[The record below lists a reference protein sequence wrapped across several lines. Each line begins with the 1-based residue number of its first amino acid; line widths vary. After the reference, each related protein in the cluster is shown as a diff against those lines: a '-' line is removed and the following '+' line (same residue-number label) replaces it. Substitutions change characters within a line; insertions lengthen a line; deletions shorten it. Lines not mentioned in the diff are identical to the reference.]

1 MYSPSKSPI
10 LLTQKSDES
19 AFSAEPSL
27 MIVRMKGDKVVSEK
41 MEYRSLLIA
50 RFHSSTPEESDAYE
64 KMAGL
69 LARALAFHTPSRVV
83 TQWTLYS
90 RCTYSCGDSF
100 GISPNSLLNHC
111 WYHFFFYILHIVFYI
126 NINLTY
132 CVLSFNSQNI
142 LELP

>member
-1 MYSPSKSPI
+1 
-10 LLTQKSDES
+10 
-19 AFSAEPSL
+19 
-27 MIVRMKGDKVVSEK
+27 MIDRMKGVKVVSEK

-111 WYHFFFYILHIVFYI
+111 WYHFLVYILYIVFYS

-132 CVLSFNSQNI
+132 CVLFKYKSNI
-142 LELP
+142 LCFLIQ

>member
-1 MYSPSKSPI
+1 
-10 LLTQKSDES
+10 
-19 AFSAEPSL
+19 
-27 MIVRMKGDKVVSEK
+27 MIDRMKGVKVVSEK

-90 RCTYSCGDSF
+90 RSHLQLRGQLRYFTEF
-100 GISPNSLLNHC
+100 PIKPLLVP
-111 WYHFFFYILHIVFYI
+111 FSRLHTI
-126 NINLTY
+126 Y
-132 CVLSFNSQNI
+132 CVLFKCKSNI
-142 LELP
+142 LCFIQI